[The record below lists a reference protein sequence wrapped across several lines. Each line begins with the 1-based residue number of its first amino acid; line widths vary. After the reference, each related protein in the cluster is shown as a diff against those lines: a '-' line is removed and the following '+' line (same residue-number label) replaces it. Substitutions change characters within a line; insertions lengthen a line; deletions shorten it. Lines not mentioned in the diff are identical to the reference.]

1 MPLAKLNIAPG
12 IDKQDTEYGAEGRW
26 VDSDNVRFHYGLPQ
40 KVGGWQKLIADTL
53 IGVVRGIHTWTDLNG
68 VRYTALGTDRKFYVY
83 SEGTAYDVTPLR
95 LEAALTNPFTTNG
108 TTTVSVAH
116 NSHGAGQGDF
126 VTFDSFS
133 AIDGLDMNAE
143 FEITT
148 VVDANN
154 YKVTH
159 TGTASGSTSG
169 GGGSGN
175 AKYQIAIGTDQSSYG
190 YGWGTHTWNSPDY
203 TALSDP
209 GWNEPRKTSSVTI
222 DARNWSFDNFGEDL
236 IATVSKG
243 KTFLW
248 DTSNGT
254 GVRANAISNTP
265 TNSRFNLVSM
275 PDRHVF
281 LFGTETVIGNSTTQD
296 DLFLRFASQETTNDF
311 VPTATNTAGSFRI
324 QDGSKIVSAVRS
336 RNAVL
341 VWTDTSLN
349 ALQFVGAPFTFSLV
363 QIGAN
368 CGAVGV
374 HSAVDVNGIA
384 YWMSQN
390 AFYLYDGAVK
400 KIPCSVQ
407 DYVFEDFSI
416 TQQPETFAGVNSEF
430 NEVTWFYASNTSNQI
445 NRSVTY
451 NYLEKTWYTSN
462 LARTTWTDYG
472 VYQRPYAT
480 KYNPSDT
487 PTTPTVK
494 GVTAGASIF
503 YEHEE
508 GVNDDQT
515 AMTAFITSGDF
526 DIQDGQQILSI
537 SKGVPDFKNQVGDAV
552 LTMGFKSYPVES
564 GITINRTVNNTTKF
578 FNLRGRGRQAN
589 VKITS
594 NTLDSDWR
602 YGTLRL
608 DIKPDGGR

>member
-95 LEAALTNPFTTNG
+95 LEAGLTNPFTTNG

-159 TGTASGSTSG
+159 TASASGSTSG

-175 AKYQIAIGTDQSSYG
+175 AKYQIAIGTDQSAYG
-190 YGWGTHTWNSPDY
+190 YGWGTDAWNVD
-203 TALSDP
+203 A
-209 GWNEPRKTSSVTI
+209 WNTPRSSSTVTL

-248 DTSNGT
+248 NTSNGT
-254 GVRANAISNTP
+254 GVRANAIANTP
-265 TNSRFNLVSM
+265 TKSRFNLVSM

-526 DIQDGQQILSI
+526 DIQDGQQILSLSRGI
-537 SKGVPDFKNQVGDAV
+537 PDFKNQVGDAV
-552 LTMGFKSYPVES
+552 MTLGFKTYPSEN
-564 GITINRTVNNTTKF
+564 GTTIDRTVNNTTKF
-578 FNLRGRGRQAN
+578 FNLRGRGRQTN

>member
-1 MPLAKLNIAPG
+1 MPLTKLNIAPG

-26 VDSDNVRFHYGLPQ
+26 IDSDNVRFHYGLPQ
-40 KVGGWQKLIADTL
+40 KVGGWLKLIQETL
-53 IGVVRGIHTWTDLNG
+53 IGVARDIHTWTSLDG
-68 VRYTALGTDRKFYVY
+68 VRYTALGTDRKLYLY
-83 SEGTAYDVTPLR
+83 SEGVAYDITPLR
-95 LEAALTNPFTTNG
+95 LEAALTNPFTTNA
-108 TTTVSVAH
+108 TTTVTVAH
-116 NSHGAGQGDF
+116 TSHGASEGDF

-133 AIDGLDMNAE
+133 AIDGLDMNKE

-148 VVDANN
+148 VVDANS

-159 TGTASGSTSG
+159 TSQASGSTSG

-175 AKYQIAIGTDQSSYG
+175 AKYQISVGVAEATYG
-190 YGWGTHTWNSPDY
+190 YGWGTDAWNID
-203 TALSDP
+203 A
-209 GWNEPRKTSSVTI
+209 WNTPRSTSTVTL

-236 IATVSKG
+236 IATVHKG
-243 KTFLW
+243 KTFRW

-254 GVRANAISNTP
+254 GVRAVAISQAP
-265 TNSRFNLVSM
+265 TSSRFTLVSM
-275 PDRHVF
+275 PDRHIF
-281 LFGTETVIGNSTTQD
+281 LFGTETTIGNSTTQD
-296 DLFLRFASQETTNDF
+296 DLFLRFSSQEDFTTWG
-311 VPTATNTAGSFRI
+311 PTATNTAGSFRI

-341 VWTDTSLN
+341 VWTDTSLH
-349 ALQFVGAPFTFSLV
+349 AMQFVGAPFTFSLV

-374 HSAVDVNGIA
+374 HAAVDVNGVA

-390 AFYLYDGAVK
+390 AFYLYDGSIK

-407 DYVFEDFSI
+407 DFVFEDFSI
-416 TQQPETFAGVNSEF
+416 TQQPETYVGVNSEF
-430 NEVTWFYASNTSNQI
+430 NEVTWYYASTNATQI
-445 NRSVTY
+445 DRSVTY
-451 NYLEKTWYTSN
+451 NYLERTWYTST
-462 LARTTWTDYG
+462 LSRTTWTDYG

-480 KYNPSDT
+480 KYET
-487 PTTPTVK
+487 GTTATTPTVL
-494 GVTAGASIF
+494 GVTAGASLL
-503 YEHEE
+503 YEHEQ
-508 GVNDDQT
+508 GVNDDQS

-537 SKGVPDFKNQVGDAV
+537 AKGIPDFKNQAGSATM
-552 LTMGFKSYPVES
+552 TMGFKSYPSET
-564 GITINRTVNNTTKF
+564 GTTIDRSVDATTKF

-608 DIKPDGGR
+608 DVKPDGGR

>member
-108 TTTVSVAH
+108 TTTVTVTH
-116 NSHGAGQGDF
+116 NSHGAKQGDF

-143 FEITT
+143 FEIITIVNSNSYT
-148 VVDANN
+148 L
-154 YKVTH
+154 TH
-159 TGTASGSTSG
+159 TSAASGSTSG

-175 AKYQIAIGTDQSSYG
+175 AKYQISIGTDQSAYG
-190 YGWGTHTWNSPDY
+190 YGWGTDAWNVD
-203 TALSDP
+203 A
-209 GWNEPRKTSSVTI
+209 WNTPRSSSTVTL

-248 DTSNGT
+248 NTSNGT
-254 GVRANAISNTP
+254 GVRANAIANTP
-265 TNSRFNLVSM
+265 TSSRFNLVSM

-311 VPTATNTAGSFRI
+311 VPTAINTAGSFRI

-508 GVNDDQT
+508 GVNDDQS

-526 DIQDGQQILSI
+526 DIQDGQQILSVSRGI
-537 SKGVPDFKNQVGDAV
+537 PDFKNQVGTAT
-552 LTMGFKSYPVES
+552 LTMGFKTYPTDT
-564 GITINRTVNNTTKF
+564 GITINRDVSNTTKF
-578 FNLRGRGRQAN
+578 FDLRGRGRQTN

>member
-40 KVGGWQKLIADTL
+40 KVGGWQKLIPDTL

-108 TTTVSVAH
+108 TTTVTVAH
-116 NSHGAGQGDF
+116 TSHGAGQGDF

-148 VVDANN
+148 VVDANS

-175 AKYQIAIGTDQSSYG
+175 LKYQISIGTDQSAYG
-190 YGWGTHTWNSPDY
+190 YGWGTDAWNVD
-203 TALSDP
+203 A
-209 GWNEPRKTSSVTI
+209 WNTPRSSSTVTL

-451 NYLEKTWYTSN
+451 NYLEQTWYTSN

-480 KYNPSDT
+480 KYNTTDT

-508 GVNDDQT
+508 GVNDDQS

-526 DIQDGQQILSI
+526 DIQDGQQILSV
-537 SKGVPDFKNQVGDAV
+537 SKGIPDFKNQVGTAN
-552 LTMGFKSYPVES
+552 LTMGFKTYPS
-564 GITINRTVNNTTKF
+564 DTGTTISRDVTNTTKF
-578 FNLRGRGRQAN
+578 FDLRGRGRQTN

>member
-108 TTTVSVAH
+108 TTTVTVAH
-116 NSHGAGQGDF
+116 TSHGAGQGDF

-148 VVDANN
+148 IVDANS

-175 AKYQIAIGTDQSSYG
+175 LKYQISIGTDQSAYG
-190 YGWGTHTWNSPDY
+190 YGWGTDAWNVD
-203 TALSDP
+203 A
-209 GWNEPRKTSSVTI
+209 WNTPRSSSTVTL

-254 GVRANAISNTP
+254 GVRANAIANTP

-480 KYNPSDT
+480 KYNTSDT

-526 DIQDGQQILSI
+526 DIQDGQQILSVSRGI
-537 SKGVPDFKNQVGDAV
+537 PDFKNQVGTAT
-552 LTMGFKSYPVES
+552 LTMGFKTYPTDTGTS
-564 GITINRTVNNTTKF
+564 INRDVDNTTKF
-578 FNLRGRGRQAN
+578 FDLRGRGRQTN

-594 NTLDSDWR
+594 NTLNSDWR

>member
-1 MPLAKLNIAPG
+1 MPLAKLQIAPG

-26 VDSDNVRFHYGLPQ
+26 IDSDNVRFHYGLPQ
-40 KVGGWQKLIADTL
+40 KVGGWLKLIQETL
-53 IGVVRGIHTWTDLNG
+53 IGVARDIHTWTSLDG
-68 VRYTALGTDRKFYVY
+68 VRYTALGTDRKLYLY
-83 SEGTAYDVTPLR
+83 SEGVAYDITPIR
-95 LEAALTNPFTTNG
+95 LEAALTNPFTTNA
-108 TTTVSVAH
+108 TTTVTVAH
-116 NSHGAGQGDF
+116 TSHGASEGDF

-133 AIDGLDMNAE
+133 AIDGLDMNKE

-148 VVDANN
+148 VVDANS

-159 TGTASGSTSG
+159 SSQASGSTSG

-175 AKYQIAIGTDQSSYG
+175 AKYQISVGVSEATYG
-190 YGWGTHTWNSPDY
+190 YGWGTDAWNVD
-203 TALSDP
+203 A
-209 GWNEPRKTSSVTI
+209 WNTPRSTSTVTL

-236 IATVSKG
+236 IATVHKG
-243 KTFLW
+243 KTFRW

-254 GVRANAISNTP
+254 GVRAVAISQAP
-265 TNSRFNLVSM
+265 TSSRFTLVSM
-275 PDRHVF
+275 PDRHIF
-281 LFGTETVIGNSTTQD
+281 LFGTETTIGNSTTQD
-296 DLFLRFASQETTNDF
+296 DLFLRFSSQEDFTTWG
-311 VPTATNTAGSFRI
+311 PTATNTAGSFRI

-341 VWTDTSLN
+341 VWTDTSLH
-349 ALQFVGAPFTFSLV
+349 AMQFVGAPFTFSLV

-374 HSAVDVNGIA
+374 HAAVDVNGVA

-390 AFYLYDGAVK
+390 AFYLYDGSIK

-407 DYVFEDFSI
+407 DFVFEDFSI
-416 TQQPETFAGVNSEF
+416 TQQPETYVGVNSEF
-430 NEVTWFYASNTSNQI
+430 NEVTWYYASTNATQI
-445 NRSVTY
+445 DRSVTY
-451 NYLEKTWYTSN
+451 NYLERTWYTST
-462 LARTTWTDYG
+462 LSRTTWTDYG

-480 KYNPSDT
+480 KYET
-487 PTTPTVK
+487 GTTGTTPTVL
-494 GVTAGASIF
+494 GVTAGASLL
-503 YEHEE
+503 YEHEQ
-508 GVNDDQT
+508 GVNDDQS

-537 SKGVPDFKNQVGDAV
+537 SKGIPDFKNQVGSATM
-552 LTMGFKSYPVES
+552 TMGFKTYPSET
-564 GITINRTVNNTTKF
+564 GTTIDRSVDTTTKF

-594 NTLDSDWR
+594 NTLNSDWR

>member
-1 MPLAKLNIAPG
+1 MPLTKLQIAPG

-108 TTTVSVAH
+108 TTTVTVAH
-116 NSHGAGQGDF
+116 TSHGAGQGDF

-148 VVDANN
+148 VVDANS

-175 AKYQIAIGTDQSSYG
+175 AKYQISIGTDQSAYG
-190 YGWGTHTWNSPDY
+190 YGWGTDAWNVD
-203 TALSDP
+203 A
-209 GWNEPRKTSSVTI
+209 WNTPRSSSTVTL

-480 KYNPSDT
+480 KYNPTDT

-508 GVNDDQT
+508 GVNDDQS

-537 SKGVPDFKNQVGDAV
+537 SRGIPDFKNQVGTAN
-552 LTMGFKSYPVES
+552 LTMGFKTYPS
-564 GITINRTVNNTTKF
+564 DTGTTISRDVTNTTRF
-578 FNLRGRGRQAN
+578 FDLRGRGRQTN

>member
-95 LEAALTNPFTTNG
+95 LEAGLTNPFTTNG

-159 TGTASGSTSG
+159 TASASGSTSG

-175 AKYQIAIGTDQSSYG
+175 AKYQIAIGTDQSAYG
-190 YGWGTHTWNSPDY
+190 YGWGTDAWNVD
-203 TALSDP
+203 A
-209 GWNEPRKTSSVTI
+209 WNTPRSSSTVTL

-248 DTSNGT
+248 NTSNGT
-254 GVRANAISNTP
+254 GVRANAIANTP
-265 TNSRFNLVSM
+265 TKSRFNLVSM

-526 DIQDGQQILSI
+526 DIQDGQQILSVSRGI
-537 SKGVPDFKNQVGDAV
+537 PDFKNQVGDAV
-552 LTMGFKSYPVES
+552 MTLGFKTSPSEN
-564 GITINRTVNNTTKF
+564 GTTIDRTVNNTTKF
-578 FNLRGRGRQAN
+578 FNLRGRGRQTN

>member
-1 MPLAKLNIAPG
+1 MPLAKLQIAPG

-26 VDSDNVRFHYGLPQ
+26 IDSDNVRFHYGLPQ
-40 KVGGWQKLIADTL
+40 KVGGWLKLIQETL
-53 IGVVRGIHTWTDLNG
+53 IGVARDIHTWTSLDG
-68 VRYTALGTDRKFYVY
+68 VRYTALGTDRKLYLY
-83 SEGTAYDVTPLR
+83 SEGVAYDITPIR
-95 LEAALTNPFTTNG
+95 LEAALTNPFTTNA
-108 TTTVSVAH
+108 TTTVTVAH
-116 NSHGAGQGDF
+116 TSHGASEGDF

-133 AIDGLDMNAE
+133 AIDGLDMNKE

-148 VVDANN
+148 VVDANS

-159 TGTASGSTSG
+159 SSQASGSTSG

-175 AKYQIAIGTDQSSYG
+175 AKYQISVGVSEATYG
-190 YGWGTHTWNSPDY
+190 YGWGTDAWNVD
-203 TALSDP
+203 A
-209 GWNEPRKTSSVTI
+209 WNTPRSTSTVTL

-236 IATVSKG
+236 IATVHKG
-243 KTFLW
+243 KTFRW

-254 GVRANAISNTP
+254 GVRAVAISQAP
-265 TNSRFNLVSM
+265 TSSRFTLVSM
-275 PDRHVF
+275 PDRHIF
-281 LFGTETVIGNSTTQD
+281 LFGTETTIGNSTTQD
-296 DLFLRFASQETTNDF
+296 DLFLRFSSQEDFTTWG
-311 VPTATNTAGSFRI
+311 PTATNTAGSFRI

-341 VWTDTSLN
+341 VWTDTSLH
-349 ALQFVGAPFTFSLV
+349 AMQFVGAPFTFSLV

-374 HSAVDVNGIA
+374 HAAVDVNGVA

-390 AFYLYDGAVK
+390 AFYLYDGSIK

-407 DYVFEDFSI
+407 DFVFEDFSI
-416 TQQPETFAGVNSEF
+416 TQQPETYVGVNSEF
-430 NEVTWFYASNTSNQI
+430 NEVTWYYASTNATQI
-445 NRSVTY
+445 DRSVTY
-451 NYLEKTWYTSN
+451 NYLERTWYTST
-462 LARTTWTDYG
+462 LSRTTWTDYG

-480 KYNPSDT
+480 KYETGTTGS
-487 PTTPTVK
+487 TPTVL
-494 GVTAGASIF
+494 GVTAGASLL
-503 YEHEE
+503 YEHEQ
-508 GVNDDQT
+508 GVNDDQS

-537 SKGVPDFKNQVGDAV
+537 SKGIPDFKNQAGSATM
-552 LTMGFKSYPVES
+552 TMGFKSYPSET
-564 GITINRTVNNTTKF
+564 GITIDRSVDTTTKF

-602 YGTLRL
+602 YGTLRV
-608 DIKPDGGR
+608 DVKPDGGR